1 MIGDDKMFICCDCGS
16 SFHEPVQWEERHG
29 LDTPPYEQLSGSPC
43 CHGAYVKAFRCSCC
57 DEWITTEDYIK
68 TNDGERYC
76 EDCFQHMKLGD
87 EY

>member
-1 MIGDDKMFICCDCGS
+1 MFICCDCGS
-16 SFHEPVQWEERHG
+16 SFHEPVQWVEDRGECFG
-29 LDTPPYEQLSGSPC
+29 SPAYEQLSGSPC
-43 CHGAYVKAFRCSCC
+43 CYGAYVKAFRCSCC